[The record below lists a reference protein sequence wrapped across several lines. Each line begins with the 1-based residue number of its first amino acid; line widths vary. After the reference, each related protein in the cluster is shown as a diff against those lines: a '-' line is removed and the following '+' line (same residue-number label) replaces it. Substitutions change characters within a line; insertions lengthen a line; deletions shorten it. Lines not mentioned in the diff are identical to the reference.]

1 MKKILI
7 VGGGGFLGSNLS
19 RSLRQNGFDITL
31 ILKKKEKKHN
41 FVKGKIK
48 RIYCDILDI
57 KKLKN
62 SIKNHYDVLIN
73 CSGNIDHSNKKQT
86 LKSHH
91 IGTRNL
97 VKIAE
102 KRNLKLFIQI
112 GSSLEYG
119 NLKSP
124 QKEKIISK
132 PTSIYGK
139 AKYLASQEILNS
151 KLKKFLILRLY
162 QVYGPYQKS
171 DRLVPYV
178 INSCLKSKKFP
189 CSSGEQ
195 LRDFLFIQD
204 FTVLINRILRS
215 KKKYNSGIYNV
226 GTQKPHKV
234 KHVIN
239 LIKKLVNK
247 GNPNFGEI
255 TMRKEEQLNLYPNIK
270 KIISF
275 FNWKPKTTLAN
286 GLKKTIKFYKN
297 NKEF

>member
-7 VGGGGFLGSNLS
+7 VGGGGFIGSNLS
-19 RSLRQNGFDITL
+19 RSLRQNGFDVTL
-31 ILKKKEKKHN
+31 ILNKRKKNNN
-41 FVKGKIK
+41 FIK
-48 RIYCDILDI
+48 RKTKSLYCDILNI
-57 KKLKN
+57 KKLN
-62 SIKNHYDVLIN
+62 STIKHHYDVFIN

-86 LKSHH
+86 LKAHH

-132 PTSIYGK
+132 PKSIYGK

-171 DRLVPYV
+171 DRLIPFV
-178 INSCLKSKKFP
+178 INSCLKEKQFP

-195 LRDFLFIQD
+195 LRDFLFIND
-204 FTVLINRILRS
+204 FTILINRILRV

-226 GTQKPHKV
+226 GTQKPYKV

-239 LIKKLVNK
+239 LIKKLTGK

-255 TMRKEEQLNLYPNIK
+255 KMRKEEQLNLYPNIE
-270 KIISF
+270 KINSF
-275 FNWKPKTTLAN
+275 LNWKSRTTLAN
-286 GLKKTIKFYKN
+286 GLKKTIKFYN
-297 NKEF
+297 NNN